1 MKKISRKIII
11 AIVLCSSI
19 LTLSVGLICM
29 YRSSQLLKNEAKNN
43 LLLQAKVASS
53 NLNQTALVVENAVN
67 NMSTAIS
74 ATSDTSKMHDEKYI
88 EQYQTTIEHI
98 IKKFGEDT
106 NGAEG
111 AYFYINPE
119 LTGGVYGA
127 WYAVKSGNDNF
138 EKQPL
143 GTMSDFNNK
152 SDPGMDF
159 YYDAVKAGKAIWFEP
174 YMDPD
179 LNTCVI
185 TYSRPVY
192 MNNKLLGV
200 AAMDI
205 KFDNFR
211 NVVNNVKIYSSG
223 YAFLLDKNFNFLAN
237 KSTKNTGN
245 LTKIDNGKLKPL
257 TGTISKNASG
267 TTEYVLSG
275 KKMLMGYYT
284 TNNGNIFAVCAPEIE
299 TYAGMNKM
307 IKDIAYVIIF
317 GIIVSLLLAWYIG
330 SRISKPVVIVTEL
343 INKTSK
349 LNLSYDKENESLLIN
364 KDETGIMANSV
375 INMRNSLREFVKNT
389 SNESNEVLST
399 SKIISTAMKDTISS
413 IDNVSK
419 AVEELAKGATA
430 QAQQAEND
438 LSKLLEL
445 ADKIKDAL
453 SYSGDVK
460 KYSVDMQKA
469 NKEGQSTMNIMK
481 GKFIENEKFA
491 NMTAEKIDE
500 LSDKSGLINRIVETI
515 GSITEQINLLSLNAA
530 IEAARAGDAGKG
542 FTVVAEEIRK
552 LAEET
557 KISTDEISSTVKEIQ
572 SGIKNVKGSVDT
584 SQAVVK
590 GAGEAMDKA
599 LNSFN
604 GIDACIE
611 KISEK
616 IEGLADKI
624 RKINDDKDEVVN
636 SIQEISAITQQSAAS
651 TEEVSASIDEESK
664 AIEGITDTSVKL
676 EEIAKRL
683 DNLVKKFT
691 V

>member
-1 MKKISRKIII
+1 MKKISSKIII

-19 LTLSVGLICM
+19 LTLSVGLISM
-29 YRSSQLLKNEAKNN
+29 YRSSQLLKNGAKSD
-43 LLLQAKVASS
+43 LLLQAKVSS
-53 NLNQTALVVENAVN
+53 SSLNQTALMVENAVN

-106 NGAEG
+106 SGAEG

-119 LTGGVYGA
+119 FTGGVYGA
-127 WYAVKSGNDNF
+127 WYAEDKDNNF
-138 EKQPL
+138 VKQPL

-174 YMDPD
+174 YVDPD
-179 LNTCVI
+179 LNISII
-185 TYSRPVY
+185 TYSKPVY
-192 MNNKLLGV
+192 INNKLLGV

-237 KSTKNTGN
+237 KSTNNSGN
-245 LTKIDNGKLKPL
+245 LAKIDNGKLKSL
-257 TGTISKNASG
+257 TGIISKNASG

-275 KKMLMGYYT
+275 KKMIMGYYT
-284 TNNGNIFAVCAPEIE
+284 TSNGNIFAVCAPEIE
-299 TYAGMNKM
+299 TYAGMNKT
-307 IKDIAYVIIF
+307 IEDIAYVIIL
-317 GIIVSLLLAWYIG
+317 GIIVSILLAWYIG
-330 SRISKPVVIVTEL
+330 SRISKPVVKVTEL
-343 INKTSK
+343 IDKTSK
-349 LNLSYDKENESLLIN
+349 LNLSYGKENESLLIS

-375 INMRNSLREFVKNT
+375 INMRNTLRGFVKNT
-389 SNESNEVLST
+389 SNEVLST
-399 SKIISTAMKDTISS
+399 SKIISAAMKDTISS
-413 IDNVSK
+413 VDNVSK

-445 ADKIKDAL
+445 ADKIKDTL
-453 SYSGDVK
+453 NYSDDVK
-460 KYSVDMQKA
+460 NYSAEMQKA
-469 NKEGQSTMNIMK
+469 NMEGQSTMNIMK
-481 GKFIENEKFA
+481 GKFIENEKVA
-491 NMTAEKIDE
+491 NTTAEKIDE
-500 LSDKSGLINRIVETI
+500 LSGKSKAINRIVETI

-542 FTVVAEEIRK
+542 FTVVADEIRK
-552 LAEET
+552 LAEGA
-557 KISTDEISSTVKEIQ
+557 KSSTDEISSIVKEIQ
-572 SGIKNVKGSVDT
+572 TGIKNVKGSVDT
-584 SQAVVK
+584 SQEVVK
-590 GAGEAMDKA
+590 SAGDAMDKA

-604 GIDACIE
+604 GIDNFID
-611 KISEK
+611 KISKE
-616 IEGLADKI
+616 IEGLTDKI

-651 TEEVSASIDEESK
+651 TEEVSASIEEETR

-676 EEIAKRL
+676 ENIAKRL

-691 V
+691 I

>member
-1 MKKISRKIII
+1 MKKISSKIII

-19 LTLSVGLICM
+19 LTLSVGLISM
-29 YRSSQLLKNEAKNN
+29 YRSSQLLKNEAKSD
-43 LLLQAKVASS
+43 LLLQAKVSS
-53 NLNQTALVVENAVN
+53 SSLNQTALMVENAVN

-106 NGAEG
+106 IGAEG

-119 LTGGVYGA
+119 FTGGVYGA
-127 WYAVKSGNDNF
+127 WYAEDKDNNF
-138 EKQPL
+138 VKQPL

-174 YMDPD
+174 YVDPD
-179 LNTCVI
+179 LNISII
-185 TYSRPVY
+185 TYSKPVY
-192 MNNKLLGV
+192 INNKLLGV

-237 KSTKNTGN
+237 KSTNNSGN
-245 LTKIDNGKLKPL
+245 LAKIDNGKLKSL
-257 TGTISKNASG
+257 TGIISKNASG
-267 TTEYVLSG
+267 TTEHVLSG
-275 KKMLMGYYT
+275 KKMIMGYYT
-284 TNNGNIFAVCAPEIE
+284 TSNGNIFAICAPEIE
-299 TYAGMNKM
+299 TYAGMNKT
-307 IKDIAYVIIF
+307 IEDIAYVIIL
-317 GIIVSLLLAWYIG
+317 GIIVSILLAWYIG
-330 SRISKPVVIVTEL
+330 SRISKPVVKVTEL
-343 INKTSK
+343 IDKTSK
-349 LNLSYDKENESLLIN
+349 LNLSYGKENESLLIS

-375 INMRNSLREFVKNT
+375 INMRNTLRGFVKNT

-399 SKIISTAMKDTISS
+399 SKIISAAMKDTISS
-413 IDNVSK
+413 VDNVSK

-445 ADKIKDAL
+445 ADKIKDTL
-453 SYSGDVK
+453 SYSDDVK
-460 KYSVDMQKA
+460 NYSAEMQKA
-469 NKEGQSTMNIMK
+469 NMEGQSTMNIMK
-481 GKFIENEKFA
+481 GKFTENEKVA
-491 NMTAEKIDE
+491 NTTAEKIDE
-500 LSDKSGLINRIVETI
+500 LSGKSKAINRIVETI

-542 FTVVAEEIRK
+542 FTVVADEIRK
-552 LAEET
+552 LAEGA
-557 KISTDEISSTVKEIQ
+557 KSSTDEISSIVKEIQ
-572 SGIKNVKGSVDT
+572 TGIKNVKGSVDT
-584 SQAVVK
+584 SQEVVK
-590 GAGEAMDKA
+590 SAGDAMDKA

-604 GIDACIE
+604 GIDNFID
-611 KISEK
+611 KISKE
-616 IEGLADKI
+616 IEGLTDKI

-651 TEEVSASIDEESK
+651 TEEVSASIEEETR

-676 EEIAKRL
+676 ENIAKRL

>member
-19 LTLSVGLICM
+19 LTLSVGLISM
-29 YRSSQLLKNEAKNN
+29 YRSSQLLKNEAKTN

-74 ATSDTSKMHDEKYI
+74 ATSDISKMHDEKYI
-88 EQYQTTIEHI
+88 VQYQASLEHI

-106 NGAEG
+106 NGSEG

-127 WYAVKSGNDNF
+127 WYAVESGNDNF
-138 EKQPL
+138 EKQDL

-179 LNTCVI
+179 LNISVI
-185 TYSRPVY
+185 TYSKPIY
-192 MNNKLLGV
+192 INNKLLGV

-211 NVVNNVKIYSSG
+211 DVVNNVKIYSSG
-223 YAFLLDKNFNFLAN
+223 YAFLLDKNYNFLAN

-245 LTKIDNGKLKPL
+245 LTKIDNGKLKSL

-267 TTEYVLSG
+267 TAEYVLSG
-275 KKMLMGYYT
+275 TKMLMGYYT
-284 TNNGNIFAVCAPEIE
+284 MSNGNVFAVCAPEIE

-307 IKDIAYVIIF
+307 IKDIANVIIF

-330 SRISKPVVIVTEL
+330 SRISKPVVKVTEL

-375 INMRNSLREFVKNT
+375 INMRNTLREFVKNT

-413 IDNVSK
+413 IDNVSI

-469 NKEGQSTMNIMK
+469 NKEGQSTMDIMK

-515 GSITEQINLLSLNAA
+515 GSITEQINLLSLNAS
-530 IEAARAGDAGKG
+530 IEAARAGEAGKG
-542 FTVVAEEIRK
+542 FTVVADEIRR
-552 LAEET
+552 LAEDT
-557 KISTDEISSTVKEIQ
+557 KSSTDEISSIVKEIQ

-590 GAGEAMDKA
+590 SAGEAMDKA

-604 GIDACIE
+604 NIDTCID

-616 IEGLADKI
+616 IEGLTDKI
-624 RKINDDKDEVVN
+624 KKIDDDKDEVVN
-636 SIQEISAITQQSAAS
+636 SIQEISSITQQSAAS

-664 AIEGITDTSVKL
+664 AIEGITDTSVRL
-676 EEIAKRL
+676 EKIAKSL

-691 V
+691 I